1 MPRLGIQSVASV
13 HWKPAGRKAKAANK
27 ASEKTQARSAKARV
41 VRRIRSASFDG
52 RTAISSAPTRGVRM
66 IRLKTGIVL
75 PPPDQDQE
83 IGGDH
88 GDQADGDAES
98 VVLDPARL
106 DVAQP
111 RAGSGGRGADAV
123 DRAVDDRPVEPE
135 RGGRELAAPD
145 HEQQVIE
152 VVEPPLVR

>member
-1 MPRLGIQSVASV
+1 MPKVGIQSVASTN
-13 HWKPAGRKAKAANK
+13 WKPAGPKAKAANRT
-27 ASEKTQARSAKARV
+27 SEKTQARSAKASA
-41 VRRIRSASFDG
+41 VRRIRCASFDG

-106 DVAQP
+106 DVAQS
-111 RAGSGGRGADAV
+111 RAGPGGHGPHAI
-123 DRAVDDRPVEPE
+123 DRAVDD
-135 RGGRELAAPD
+135 LSLI
-145 HEQQVIE
+145 H
-152 VVEPPLVR
+152 

>member
-1 MPRLGIQSVASV
+1 MPKVGIQSVASV
-13 HWKPAGRKAKAANK
+13 NWKPAGPKAKAANNR
-27 ASEKTQARSAKARV
+27 SEKAQARSAKASA

-106 DVAQP
+106 DVAQS
-111 RAGSGGRGADAV
+111 RAGSCGGGADAV

-135 RGGRELAAPD
+135 RGVGELGTPD
-145 HEQQVIE
+145 HEQQVVE
-152 VVEPPLVR
+152 VVEPPFV

>member
-1 MPRLGIQSVASV
+1 MPKVGIQSVASV
-13 HWKPAGRKAKAANK
+13 NWKPAGPKAKAANNR
-27 ASEKTQARSAKARV
+27 SEKTQARSAKASA

-83 IGGDH
+83 IADDH
-88 GDQADGDAES
+88 GNQADGDAES

-106 DVAQP
+106 DVAQS
-111 RAGSGGRGADAV
+111 RARAGGRGADAV

-135 RGGRELAAPD
+135 RGVGELGAPD
-145 HEQQVIE
+145 HEQQVVE
-152 VVEPPLVR
+152 VVEPPFV